1 MTQHP
6 TAPSEADSATSAP
19 VAIVTGAARGI
30 GRATATL
37 LAERGHRVMLADVDP
52 SVGAVAAQLA
62 AAGRIT
68 AAMTVDVSDGEA
80 VAGLVGAT
88 VEQFGRL
95 DVMFNN
101 AGTTG
106 GSACPAPVAE
116 LADEDF
122 DRVLRINLHGVF
134 YGTKYA
140 IRQMLGTGGGVV
152 INTASIW
159 GMVGA
164 ADFVAYVAAKH
175 GVIGVTRSA
184 AADYGTHGIRVNAVL
199 PGPIQIDNADAAAS
213 GPLQTVVRR
222 TQLQRLGRPQEVAE
236 TVAWL
241 CSPAASY
248 VTGACISVDGG
259 WLAN

>member
-1 MTQHP
+1 
-6 TAPSEADSATSAP
+6 
-19 VAIVTGAARGI
+19 
-30 GRATATL
+30 
-37 LAERGHRVMLADVDP
+37 
-52 SVGAVAAQLA
+52 
-62 AAGRIT
+62 
-68 AAMTVDVSDGEA
+68 
-80 VAGLVGAT
+80 VAGLVTAT
-88 VEQFGRL
+88 VDRFGRL

-122 DRVLRINLHGVF
+122 DRVVRINLHGVF

-140 IRQMLGTGGGVV
+140 IREMLGSGGGVV
-152 INTASIW
+152 VNTASIW
-159 GMVGA
+159 GMAGA
-164 ADFVAYVAAKH
+164 AEFVAYVAAKH

-184 AADYGTHGIRVNAVL
+184 AADYGTRGIRVNAVL
-199 PGPIQIDNADAAAS
+199 PGPIQIDNADAAAA
-213 GPLQTVVRR
+213 GPLQEVVRR
-222 TQLQRLGRPQEVAE
+222 TQLQRLGNPREVAE

-248 VTGACISVDGG
+248 VTGACITVDGG

>member
-1 MTQHP
+1 MIKQP
-6 TAPSEADSATSAP
+6 TATAPADAAVAP

-37 LAERGHRVMLADVDP
+37 LAERGHRVMLADLDP
-52 SVGAVAAQLA
+52 SVMAVAEELG
-62 AAGRIT
+62 AGGVT
-68 AAMTVDVSDGEA
+68 AATTLDVSDGDA
-80 VAGLVGAT
+80 VASLVSAT
-88 VEQFGRL
+88 VDRFGRL

-116 LADEDF
+116 LSDEDF
-122 DRVLRINLHGVF
+122 DRVVRINLHGVF

-140 IRQMLGTGGGVV
+140 IRQMLISGGGVV

-164 ADFVAYVAAKH
+164 REFVAYVAAKH

-199 PGPIQIDNADAAAS
+199 PGPIAIDNADAAAS
-213 GPLQTVVRR
+213 GPLQVVVRR

-248 VTGACISVDGG
+248 VTGACITVDGG